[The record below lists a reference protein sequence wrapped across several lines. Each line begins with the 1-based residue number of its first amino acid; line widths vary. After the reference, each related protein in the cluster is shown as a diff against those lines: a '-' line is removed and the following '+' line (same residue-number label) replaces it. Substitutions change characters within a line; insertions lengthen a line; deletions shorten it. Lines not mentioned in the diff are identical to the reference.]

1 MKKLLYISAILSMSM
16 FAGSCGFTGEP
27 SSANDTDSLALDSLN
42 VEELKFTTNKVTF
55 SDSIEV
61 NGVMIHY
68 DIDLDVPATGPHQL
82 VQAVKQWLNQVL
94 GGSYSEEP
102 NFDDDM
108 LRYYSMEYFDD
119 KSDMASDAAMP
130 DFAFT
135 LSATVK
141 ESNDRFVSY
150 EVEGYDYTGG
160 AHGMPIEYGATF
172 VMADGSQLGWE
183 MFADSTDLYPL
194 FKHYVATYFEV
205 DNDSSV
211 NELLFEDAAR
221 NFPLPTQSP
230 WLVADGVKFCYT
242 AYEIAPYAAG
252 RPSAVIPTDKA
263 KKYLTKVA
271 LALLQAK

>member
-1 MKKLLYISAILSMSM
+1 MST
-16 FAGSCGFTGEP
+16 FVGSCGLIGEP
-27 SSANDTDSLALDSLN
+27 TQANDTDSLALDSLV
-42 VEELKFTTNKVTF
+42 VEELEFTTSKETF
-55 SDSIEV
+55 SDSIEA

-82 VQAVKQWLNQVL
+82 VASIKQWLNGVL

-102 NFDDDM
+102 NFDEDM

-119 KSDMASDAAMP
+119 KSDIASDATMP
-130 DFAFT
+130 DFALT

-172 VMADGSQLGWE
+172 VMADGSQLGWD
-183 MFADSTDLYPL
+183 MFADNTDLSLL

-221 NFPLPTQSP
+221 NFPLPIQAP

-263 KKYLTKVA
+263 KKYLTEA
-271 LALLQAK
+271 TLALLQAK